1 MYKVNMELS
10 CSFFNIFI
18 ILLVS
23 VDYTKCMSN
32 VISGKILIPV
42 SFGAYAS
49 LDYPFIVL
57 WGEHIYRP
65 YKIPFYYGKY
75 NDKYNYYYYPNY
87 NSQSVV
93 PIEYSSSLSSYENY
107 GDNHNNEILESERQ
121 AEDLYYYD
129 RNTNDKTSPTSQKD
143 DRSYKNDNYQTSF
156 YDNIKYTQPDYNAV
170 KKNKSNSMYSKYNY
184 KMPEVTNSHN
194 RKRLHKESTYKYKPN
209 VNKLK
214 KFGYNDQYK
223 VSKTVYSNDNL
234 RKYHN
239 NNRKVSYQS
248 SKSNDH
254 YQFDDHYH
262 FDNQH
267 HIDNHHYIDDHH
279 HIIDQHHID
288 NEHRMDN
295 PHYMDDHHHI
305 IDQHHIDNEHRMDN
319 PHYMDDHHHIVDQH
333 HVDSEHHI
341 DTEHHIDNNYHI
353 NDHII
358 RSLNK
363 NNDKLATM
371 KLKHYNQLIDYMSK
385 PDYDNKNYNKFN
397 YRKYQN
403 PKRVYK
409 KPMINSREM
418 LNDVYEKKKLKNGDK
433 KRREEYSDDRND
445 KPKPD
450 NEKNYI
456 DRKTNYDEGINRKA
470 PPKKKGKS
478 DKKREDNKKE
488 GNKEVK
494 HPSEDDVSV
503 IKVVN
508 EYA

>member
-1 MYKVNMELS
+1 
-10 CSFFNIFI
+10 
-18 ILLVS
+18 
-23 VDYTKCMSN
+23 MSN

-49 LDYPFIVL
+49 MDYPFIVL

-65 YKIPFYYGKY
+65 YKIPFYYA
-75 NDKYNYYYYPNY
+75 
-87 NSQSVV
+87 VV
-93 PIEYSSSLSSYENY
+93 PTEYSSSLSSYENY

-129 RNTNDKTSPTSQKD
+129 RITNDKTSPTSRKD

-209 VNKLK
+209 VHKLK

-239 NNRKVSYQS
+239 NNRK
-248 SKSNDH
+248 
-254 YQFDDHYH
+254 
-262 FDNQH
+262 
-267 HIDNHHYIDDHH
+267 
-279 HIIDQHHID
+279 
-288 NEHRMDN
+288 
-295 PHYMDDHHHI
+295 
-305 IDQHHIDNEHRMDN
+305 
-319 PHYMDDHHHIVDQH
+319 
-333 HVDSEHHI
+333 
-341 DTEHHIDNNYHI
+341 
-353 NDHII
+353 
-358 RSLNK
+358 
-363 NNDKLATM
+363 NNDKFATM
-371 KLKHYNQLIDYMSK
+371 KLKYYDQLIDYMSK
-385 PDYDNKNYNKFN
+385 PDYDNKNYNEFN

-409 KPMINSREM
+409 KPMINVREM

-433 KRREEYSDDRND
+433 KRREEYSNDRND

-470 PPKKKGKS
+470 PKNKMGKS
-478 DKKREDNKKE
+478 EKKRE
-488 GNKEVK
+488 GNKEEVNKKVK